1 MLAQPND
8 SDSTVESDTS
18 GSDYDQN
25 DFKPTTQMDTILV
38 RGLYKVDKKTMNFKK
53 NVNQSVHALTLAI

>member
-25 DFKPTTQMDTILV
+25 DSKPTTQMDTILV
-38 RGLYKVDKKTMNFKK
+38 RGLYKVDKKTMNYKK
-53 NVNQSVHALTLAI
+53 NVN